1 MYHLKPGILQDDH
14 HLPKLPAATR
24 ELVCNKNKKQSAGR
38 AQQVEIFC
46 YESGSLEE
54 RNYDNRSV
62 LMKVPSAEG
71 CGEAAST
78 VALVGAAE
86 WWGFKAFQ
94 GLDGQWKRWSFA
106 SASRETD
113 GVADVVS
120 SSDDSL
126 VLAVVGGCEGED
138 VAVAWGLTECSV
150 KRFGVLWSWEAL
162 CRPLPLPYR
171 KCLRGDQPGGR
182 RLANFWR
189 KSKGFIRRWTR

>member
-1 MYHLKPGILQDDH
+1 M
-14 HLPKLPAATR
+14 
-24 ELVCNKNKKQSAGR
+24 
-38 AQQVEIFC
+38 EIFC

-54 RNYDNRSV
+54 RNYDCRSV
-62 LMKVPSAEG
+62 SLKGRG

-78 VALVGAAE
+78 VDLVEAAE
-86 WWGFKAFQ
+86 WGGFKAFQ

-106 SASRETD
+106 FASRKTD

-138 VAVAWGLTECSV
+138 VAVAGGLTS
-150 KRFGVLWSWEAL
+150 
-162 CRPLPLPYR
+162 YR

-182 RLANFWR
+182 RLVNC
-189 KSKGFIRRWTR
+189 